1 MNVIVSNKQKDIID
15 NANIDA
21 IKDLTGLFNV
31 DDLIAKFKNYFFSKM
46 ILDVTSVENFT
57 SRDVL
62 QKLVDGIGSD
72 RLIILLPE
80 TPPPPDE
87 FKKMLIDLKIYNFSN
102 HIDDVVKFIDNPNT
116 YESVLR
122 DMGDSAYTDS
132 GYVDNSIKGRSD
144 NNENQNGDV
153 SNGQGLNSSFESSAT
168 LQDALDSFN
177 IRATDS
183 PTNNDLNV
191 GQDSNQ
197 FVPITD
203 DNNQYNNNSFNEI
216 KSDEYNVNDS
226 NQVNVDSYAMP
237 SLNDLLGPSGLPVSE
252 DTNPF
257 DNDSSDPFGN
267 LKPVNDD
274 NPNEINLNSLNI
286 DSNSNMYDAMNNNH
300 VENNDGYLNS
310 NSNQTGNVF
319 LNLSGLSNMSNNSK
333 QIIGFK
339 NVTNHAGSTTL
350 IYMLLKA
357 LTDMKKDAI
366 AIEINSDDFKLFMN
380 NRMVSIQENDI
391 KEYLASRYEKV
402 ILVDLNDCNDM
413 GFCNDIIYLVEP
425 STIML
430 NKLMVANQNIFRELS
445 GKKVVLNKSMLL
457 PKDVSVLANEAGI
470 NFIYNLRAL
479 NDRINNEDIVKFI
492 NTLGIR

>member
-1 MNVIVSNKQKDIID
+1 MNVIVSNKQKEIID

-57 SRDVL
+57 SREVL

-122 DMGDSAYTDS
+122 DMGDSVYSDS
-132 GYVDNSIKGRSD
+132 GYVDNSIKGGNNNNQISD
-144 NNENQNGDV
+144 IGNNQEIN
-153 SNGQGLNSSFESSAT
+153 NSFGSSAS

-177 IRATDS
+177 IRES
-183 PTNNDLNV
+183 GNPLNNDLNV
-191 GQDSNQ
+191 ESDNQ

-203 DNNQYNNNSFNEI
+203 DNNSFNGMN
-216 KSDEYNVNDS
+216 SDEYNINDD
-226 NQVNVDSYAMP
+226 NQVNDDTYPMP
-237 SLNDLLGPSGLPVSE
+237 SLNDLLGPSNVGVSE
-252 DTNPF
+252 DKSQF
-257 DNDSSDPFGN
+257 DTGNNSFNSMEIGGNTVPNNMSLSDLKNDSSNNAYSD
-267 LKPVNDD
+267 VN
-274 NPNEINLNSLNI
+274 NSQ
-286 DSNSNMYDAMNNNH
+286 
-300 VENNDGYLNS
+300 VENNDNYLSSNING
-310 NSNQTGNVF
+310 NSNQSGNVF
-319 LNLSGLSNMSNNSK
+319 LNINGLNNVTTNSK
-333 QIIGFK
+333 QIIGFR

-350 IYMLLKA
+350 IYMLLKT
-357 LTDMKKDAI
+357 LTGIMRKDAI

-380 NRMVSIQENDI
+380 NRMVSIQEKDIND
-391 KEYLASRYEKV
+391 YLASRYEKV
-402 ILVDLNDCNDM
+402 ILVDLNDCKDTS
-413 GFCNDIIYLVEP
+413 FCNDIVYLVEP

-430 NKLMVANQNIFRELS
+430 NKLMVVNQNIFRELS

-457 PKDVSVLANEAGI
+457 PKDVSILANEAGI
-470 NFIYNLRAL
+470 NFIYNLRPL
-479 NDRINNEDIVKFI
+479 NDRINNDEILKFI
-492 NTLGIR
+492 SVLGVR